1 MTHDMNNQNEVDG
14 TLPDALRWELRAMRR
29 DAAPERDLWPSIAQ
43 RLAATP
49 QIAPA
54 PVVARR
60 RWIGIAPLATAAS
73 LALALGIAWQLRP
86 IDAPMPGR
94 PAANDP
100 HVQLITRE
108 ADAMTLE
115 YQAALRELN
124 AGRPPQAR
132 PAPVAPEI
140 KLLDRSAAQIRTALT
155 RDPDARFLLNQLQ
168 RTYTR
173 RLELTERLAAAPDPR
188 ITS

>member
-1 MTHDMNNQNEVDG
+1 MTHDMNKQNEVDG
-14 TLPDALRWELRAMRR
+14 TLPDALRWELRALRR
-29 DAAPERDLWPSIAQ
+29 DAAPDRDLWPSIAQ

-60 RWIGIAPLATAAS
+60 KWRIAPLATAAS

-86 IDAPMPGR
+86 IETPVPGR

-100 HVQLITRE
+100 HGQLITRE

-132 PAPVAPEI
+132 PAAVAPEI

-155 RDPDARFLLNQLQ
+155 RDPEARFLLNQLQ

-188 ITS
+188 IAS